1 MAEVKVL
8 IEGYVKELKDG
19 WLAQPSTVLIKDSGL
34 NIIVDPGSN
43 KELLLKKFADEDLE
57 PEDINIVFLTHH
69 HLDHALAIM
78 IFPDSDILLD
88 GDLMNINKSDKVFSY
103 SGNIPKTNIRVISTP
118 GHIFE
123 HSSLLVETEMGK
135 VVVAGDLFWWL
146 EGEEQKIDF
155 ERLINHED
163 SNGAKDEKALRENR
177 KKILEMADY
186 IIPGHG
192 KMFKVVK

>member
-57 PEDINIVFLTHH
+57 PEDINMVFLTHH
-69 HLDHALAIM
+69 HLDHAIGM
-78 IFPDSDILLD
+78 GIFPDSDILLD

-103 SGNIPKTNIRVISTP
+103 FGNIPKTNIGVIPTP

-123 HSSLLVETEMGK
+123 HSSLLVEAEMGK
-135 VVVAGDLFWWL
+135 VAIAGDLFWWL
-146 EGEEQKIDF
+146 DEEEQKTDI
-155 ERLINHED
+155 ESLINHED